1 MSKERET
8 NKMGTA
14 AVSRVMLR
22 MGIDYLSIC
31 CVVSFGIVMFSIYEK
46 LLQSTEKTVYFTIA
60 QVTGAAVNIIFD
72 PIMIFGYFGLPELG
86 IRGAAYATVLGQI
99 ASMVLEMYFHYKKNT
114 EVK

>member
-1 MSKERET
+1 M
-8 NKMGTA
+8 
-14 AVSRVMLR
+14 
-22 MGIDYLSIC
+22 
-31 CVVSFGIVMFSIYEK
+31 
-46 LLQSTEKTVYFTIA
+46 
-60 QVTGAAVNIIFD
+60 TGAAVNIIFD